1 MSETTIRLL
10 EPADRPLLDRVAED
24 VFDAPIDPRW
34 TEEFLRDPR
43 HHMAVALV
51 DDEIVAM
58 ASAVHYVHPDKG
70 PELWI
75 NEVGVAGSTGRGEAV
90 IVTNGGHRVVGY
102 MADGKSPTDAC
113 LAALRDVVRYTKVKR
128 LLREDGKPDF
138 QVKFYAVNKA
148 GEIGAAALYPTSYAR
163 ATEAGAEL
171 ADAAALFEA

>member
-34 TEEFLRDPR
+34 TEEFLSDPR

-75 NEVGVAGSTGRGEAV
+75 NEVGVAG
-90 IVTNGGHRVVGY
+90 HHQ
-102 MADGKSPTDAC
+102 GKG
-113 LAALRDVVRYTKVKR
+113 LARQ
-128 LLREDGKPDF
+128 LLR
-138 QVKFYAVNKA
+138 
-148 GEIGAAALYPTSYAR
+148 
-163 ATEAGAEL
+163 
-171 ADAAALFEA
+171 ALFERGRELGCHEAWVLTERNNARARRLYQAVGGEEETVVYATFPLADDSD